1 MMIASYT
8 NDDTICA
15 ISTPAGM
22 GGIAVI
28 RVSGGDAVAI
38 VARCWQGAAI
48 GQMKSHTAHLG
59 RIIDPADGSVLD
71 EVVLTIFRTPHSF
84 TGEDVIEISCHGS
97 LWIQQEMV
105 NLLIRCGCRAATG
118 GEFTRRAFTNGRLDL
133 SQAEAV
139 ADVIASSSRAS
150 HRIAMSQMR
159 GDFSRQLSM
168 LRERLLHFVSLM
180 ELELDFS
187 EEEVEFADRGHLV
200 ALAEEIR
207 GVIARLTHSF
217 AVGNAIKNGL
227 PVAIVGETN
236 AGKSTLLNYLLH
248 DDRALVSDI
257 HGTTRDVIEDTIT
270 LGGTLFRFIDTAGI
284 RETTDRIE
292 EMGIERTF
300 RKMSEAQIVLWVIDG
315 TTPASEIAPL
325 AARILPTIFVEKDSG
340 AAIDGIS
347 TKCAGCAA
355 DVASAGRR
363 LIAVVNKGDLLGNEQ
378 EAALR
383 DALAGMLPAGT
394 PTIVISAREHTN
406 LDAMQHALLDAA
418 ALPDNDANEVIVTNA
433 RHYAALAKAG
443 EAIARTIDG
452 LQAGISGDFVSQDIR
467 ECMHYLGEITG
478 EITPTDV
485 LTSIFQHFCIGK

>member
-8 NDDTICA
+8 DDDTICA

-28 RVSGGDAVAI
+28 RISGRDAMSI
-38 VARCWQGAAI
+38 VARCWKGAAI
-48 GQMKSHTAHLG
+48 EQMKSHTAHLG

-97 LWIQQEMV
+97 PWIQQEMV

-187 EEEVEFADRGHLV
+187 EEEVEFADRRHLV
-200 ALAEEIR
+200 ELAEEIR

-315 TTPASEIAPL
+315 TTPIDEIAPL
-325 AARILPTIFVEKDSG
+325 AARILPTI
-340 AAIDGIS
+340 
-347 TKCAGCAA
+347 
-355 DVASAGRR
+355 SAGNAVEEFSTECTGGVADGTFAAKR
-363 LIAVVNKGDLLGNEQ
+363 LIAVVNKGDLLSRGQ

-394 PTIVISAREHTN
+394 PTIIISAREHTN
-406 LDAMQHALLDAA
+406 LDALQQALLHAA

-443 EAIARTIDG
+443 EAIARAIDG

-485 LTSIFQHFCIGK
+485 LTTIFRHFCIGK